1 MSSRTVNATI
11 SAGGVTIAPISLDVE
26 FNMQRS
32 AGSFR
37 ASMALNDPNNQPDY
51 WASAAP
57 IEVEIAIQ
65 GQQLF
70 VGQVDDV
77 TADYRAGT
85 LNIMGRDLSA
95 LLMDKTTTEGFQN
108 RPRWSVVAELAG
120 RVGLGFSDGGTGTVG
135 DRAGQAWE
143 QSHSAAMKVNQSYWT
158 IIDRY
163 ARIEGATAYVL
174 GRTLYYLAE
183 APGSAGSF
191 QYQDQSQQRHA
202 SGNVIDITF
211 RRNLA
216 LAKSLKVTVNGY
228 RAKKKKAAKGEAQR
242 AGAGGEMEIKTGR
255 VGNIDDGEAQR
266 IADATLKDWVDKQ
279 FGCTVTIPGDT
290 SKRVGSSFSVS
301 GTAFDG
307 TYTMEGIH
315 HSVSIHSPYV
325 TRLHGRR
332 GQ

>member
-1 MSSRTVNATI
+1 MSSRDIKATI
-11 SAGGVTIAPISLDVE
+11 TAGGVTVAPISLDCE

-32 AGSFR
+32 AGTFR
-37 ASMALNDPNNQPDY
+37 ASLALNDPKNLPEF
-51 WASAAP
+51 WATAAP
-57 IEVEIAIQ
+57 IEVEISMQ

-95 LLMDKTTTEGFQN
+95 LLMDKTTTETFHN
-108 RPRWSVVAELAG
+108 RFRWSVVAELAG
-120 RVGLGFSDGGTGTVG
+120 RVGLGFSGGSAGTVS
-135 DRAGQAWE
+135 DQAGQAWE
-143 QSHSAAMKVNQSYWT
+143 QKHFAAMKVNQSYWT
-158 IIDRY
+158 IIERY
-163 ARIEGATAYVL
+163 AKIEGASVYVL

-183 APGSAGSF
+183 APGSVGSF
-191 QYQDQSQQRHA
+191 QYRDQPRQSHA
-202 SGNVIDITF
+202 SGNVVDISF

-216 LAKSLKVTVNGY
+216 LAKTLKVSVSGW
-228 RAKKKKAAKGEAQR
+228 RAKKKAAAKGVAQR
-242 AGAGGEMEIKTGR
+242 PGAGGEMELKTGR
-255 VGNIDDGEAQR
+255 VGDIDDGEAQR

-279 FGCTVTIPGDT
+279 YGCTVTIPGDP

-315 HSVSIHSPYV
+315 HSVSIHAPYV